1 MTENNISIHKNEDFK
16 GMRKAGKLVAI
27 ILDQLEKL
35 IIPGI
40 STLEINDFCHNLIIK
55 ITPFPPH

>member
-1 MTENNISIHKNEDFK
+1 MTVNNIPIHKNEDFE

-35 IIPGI
+35 IKPGI
-40 STLEINDFCHNLIIK
+40 STLEINDFCHN
-55 ITPFPPH
+55 